1 MYCTKCGKK
10 LKEDANYCTN
20 CGQSVNRNI
29 NTNNNTSTNTIN
41 SKPNFLTISLILG
54 IISIFSIIIFNIFT
68 IPIAITGLIFGLKSS
83 KKLNPGVILNAIAII
98 ITIILI
104 TFLVLL
110 IVNIPNYIEEEND
123 NIITNPYTDDIEG
136 NDINY
141 QLLGKWYLYEDGNI
155 YQENYFLFNKD
166 NTYTWAWEDNSYIGS
181 YYVEYG
187 ITNPDGTKQYQDSSG
202 YTYYNV
208 TLVPSSIRNSEG
220 IVENSNL
227 IAQVFQIA
235 IKDEDMKVTTQ
246 SSNDTFNLK
255 KEILEVY

>member
-1 MYCTKCGKK
+1 MC
-10 LKEDANYCTN
+10 
-20 CGQSVNRNI
+20 R
-29 NTNNNTSTNTIN
+29 
-41 SKPNFLTISLILG
+41 
-54 IISIFSIIIFNIFT
+54 
-68 IPIAITGLIFGLKSS
+68 
-83 KKLNPGVILNAIAII
+83 
-98 ITIILI
+98 
-104 TFLVLL
+104 
-110 IVNIPNYIEEEND
+110 
-123 NIITNPYTDDIEG
+123 
-136 NDINY
+136 
-141 QLLGKWYLYEDGNI
+141 
-155 YQENYFLFNKD
+155 
-166 NTYTWAWEDNSYIGS
+166 DNSYIGS

-220 IVENSNL
+220 VVENSNL